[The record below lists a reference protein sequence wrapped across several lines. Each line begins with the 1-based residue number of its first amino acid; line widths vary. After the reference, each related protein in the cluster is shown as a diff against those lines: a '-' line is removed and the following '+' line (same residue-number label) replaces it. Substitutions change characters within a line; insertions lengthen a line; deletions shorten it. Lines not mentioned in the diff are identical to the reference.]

1 MSSLEESFWAVFL
14 LGKRRGCSR
23 KGNEVYRGKVFG
35 AVVPLSLLLLLPS
48 FFLTLIKHR
57 ANLGSL
63 PLQFDVLRAVSLGNG
78 FISRAFFFFFFMSA
92 RVLPDAL
99 DI

>member
-14 LGKRRGCSR
+14 LGKRKGCGR
-23 KGNEVYRGKVFG
+23 KGNGAYWGKVFG

-57 ANLGSL
+57 ANVGSL
-63 PLQFDVLRAVSLGNG
+63 TLQFDVLRAVSVGNG
-78 FISRAFFFFFFMSA
+78 FISRAFFPERSCTA
-92 RVLPDAL
+92 
-99 DI
+99 